1 MKRMFIVSALVTSL
15 FVTGLASAQDA
26 LFPSNNASAQVTFY
40 QADPTDSS
48 PLATV
53 MVNNSPFAATIDG
66 VEEATYITVIHE
78 GESYSFALSE
88 SGRSKNDV
96 WFEIPGSTGATAA
109 SYVSDT
115 GTISLTA
122 LMDGL
127 SENPNLLEELQ
138 SDTSEL

>member
-1 MKRMFIVSALVTSL
+1 MKRILASALVTSL

-40 QADPTDSS
+40 HTDPATSA

-53 MVNNSPFAATIDG
+53 MVNNSPFATKIDG
-66 VEEATYITVIHE
+66 VEEATYATISFA
-78 GESYSFALSE
+78 GDSYSFPLAE
-88 SGRSKNDV
+88 SGDNKNEV
-96 WFEIPGSTGATAA
+96 WLEVGSATTAGA
-109 SYVSDT
+109 SYISDS

-127 SENPNLLEELQ
+127 SENPKLLEALQ
-138 SDTSEL
+138 SSAPQL